1 MFFYPIF
8 PSDTNIKIKVT
19 DTFNRFFKRA
29 KVNPV
34 IEESKISY
42 ESHNKITTYIRCIF
56 HDFRGPL
63 NNITLSSDVLLNSD
77 HINKNSDDYQL
88 IKGIKESC
96 IFLGET
102 LDGFLNVSNIDEYD
116 INHLKLTYEPFN
128 VIGLIKKIQ
137 YILLSNLI
145 EKNIK
150 LNYDIGE
157 LHEWVIGDYKHIQH
171 VLMNILSNA
180 IKFSKNNTC
189 ITIKLVSKE
198 QNKIKQI
205 LVFSIIDQNP
215 MIRESI
221 KMNLFEKYIT
231 SDDKKGNGL
240 GLYICK
246 KIVESHGGT
255 IELSNNSRTAGNIF
269 KVELP
274 LDICPSSKNIT
285 GSEKKENF
293 FITAHPEQE
302 HDDKNAPDGT
312 LQVSFAEKINKTPN
326 AQMLTCNYKLGSSTS
341 LTNFGHTKLQFLV
354 VDDSELSR
362 KLMVKIIQQKYNER
376 TVVQHAT
383 DGLDALVK
391 MIQFNEMKK
400 NIDVVLLDN
409 VMPNLTGE
417 LLSKILRGMN
427 YTGLIFGITGNGLD
441 MDIQKYL
448 ECGADYVFTKPFNH
462 DKLHTLFKFIDEN
475 GCQSKLGKK
484 IVENTKGVLV
494 WQED

>member
-1 MFFYPIF
+1 
-8 PSDTNIKIKVT
+8 
-19 DTFNRFFKRA
+19 
-29 KVNPV
+29 
-34 IEESKISY
+34 
-42 ESHNKITTYIRCIF
+42 
-56 HDFRGPL
+56 
-63 NNITLSSDVLLNSD
+63 LNSD
-77 HINKNSDDYQL
+77 QINKNSDDYQL

-102 LDGFLNVSNIDEYD
+102 LDGFLNTSNIDEYD
-116 INHLKLTYEPFN
+116 INHLKLTYQPFN

-180 IKFSKNNTC
+180 IKFSKKNTR

-198 QNKIKQI
+198 LNKIKQI
-205 LVFSIIDQNP
+205 LVFSIIDQNTI
-215 MIRESI
+215 IRESI
-221 KMNLFEKYIT
+221 KMNLFEKYTT

-255 IELSNNSRTAGNIF
+255 IELINNSTTAGNIF

-274 LDICPSSKNIT
+274 LDICPSLQNIT
-285 GSEKKENF
+285 VSEKKENF

-312 LQVSFAEKINKTPN
+312 LQASFAEKINKIPN
-326 AQMLTCNYKLGSSTS
+326 AQMLTYNYKLGSSKS
-341 LTNFGHTKLQFLV
+341 PTNSGDTKLTFLV

-376 TVVQHAT
+376 TEVQQAT
-383 DGLDALVK
+383 DGLDALIK
-391 MIQFNEMKK
+391 MIQLNEMKK

-409 VMPNLTGE
+409 VMPNLTDE
-417 LLSKILRGMN
+417 MLSKILRSMN

-448 ECGADYVFTKPFNH
+448 YCGADYVFIKPFNY

-475 GCQSKLGKK
+475 GCQRKLGKK